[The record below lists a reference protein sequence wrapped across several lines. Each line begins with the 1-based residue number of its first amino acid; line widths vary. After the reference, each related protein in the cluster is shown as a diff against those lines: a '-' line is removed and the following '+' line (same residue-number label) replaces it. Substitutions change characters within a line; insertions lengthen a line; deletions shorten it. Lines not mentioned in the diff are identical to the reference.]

1 MRLSWKLF
9 IAATCVAM
17 AIYMLFGGLLINASF
32 QSALNR
38 QIEKVKN
45 DNNMVQYAF
54 QLSYCELTV
63 GNRSDEAAEE
73 ILETIAGNGV
83 FQKLDYRVYKE
94 AGELLYGKQEPQI
107 FDSEKDIPEMEENA
121 YKIEKIA
128 NQYLISVISCK
139 TVMGNVFYF
148 ETVEDIT
155 GIYQDRTQLY
165 DTYRMLLVA
174 VLVVFSVVISLVMHA
189 MTRPLKE
196 LSLVTRKM
204 AEGDYTVRG
213 RKVGDDEIGDLTED
227 FNSMADSLEEKIL
240 ELTEAARKQEDFTSS
255 FAHELKTPLTSIIGY
270 ADMLRSLDL
279 SKEEE
284 MEAAHY
290 IYTQGKRLESLSFKL
305 LDLIVM
311 KRVDLEMKPIA
322 VERLVNGIAKLEDVK
337 LKEKEIRLQTEVEP
351 GYVAGDY
358 ELLISMLNNLVDNA
372 RKAVEQC
379 GKITIT
385 GARKDGMY
393 YLTVA
398 DNGKGI
404 EKEEVPKLTEAFYMV
419 DKSRSRKE
427 GGAGLG
433 LTLCSRILELHK
445 GTIQIESEVGKGT
458 TITVGLKEA
467 EHEEMGEI

>member
-17 AIYMLFGGLLINASF
+17 TIYMLFGGLLINASF
-32 QSALNR
+32 QNALNR
-38 QIEKVKN
+38 QIDKVKN

-63 GNRSDEAAEE
+63 ANRSDEAAVE
-73 ILETIAGNGV
+73 ILQTIAGNGV

-94 AGELLYGKQEPQI
+94 AGERLYGNEKPQI
-107 FDSEKDIPEMEENA
+107 FDSVNDIQQMEQSV
-121 YKIEKIA
+121 YKIQELSG
-128 NQYLISVISCK
+128 QYFISVMSCE
-139 TVMGNVFYF
+139 TIMGNVFYF
-148 ETVEDIT
+148 ETVENIT
-155 GIYQDRTQLY
+155 GIYEDRTQLY
-165 DTYRMLLVA
+165 DSYRILMVA
-174 VLVVFSVVISLVMHA
+174 ALVVFSVVISLVMH
-189 MTRPLKE
+189 MMMRPLQE

-204 AEGDYTVRG
+204 AEGDYSVRG
-213 RKVGDDEIGDLTED
+213 KRVTDDEIGHLTED
-227 FNSMADSLEEKIL
+227 FNGMADSLEEKIC
-240 ELTEAARKQEDFTSS
+240 ELIEAARKQEDFTSS

-311 KRVDLEMKPIA
+311 KNVDLEMKPVWIPRLVED
-322 VERLVNGIAKLEDVK
+322 VERLEEVN
-337 LKEKEIRLQTEVEP
+337 LKEKNICFHADIEP

-358 ELLISMLNNLVDNA
+358 ELLVSLLNNLVDNA
-372 RKAVEQC
+372 RKAVEKC
-379 GKITIT
+379 GKITVT
-385 GARKDGMY
+385 GVQRDGMY
-393 YLTVA
+393 CLTVT

-404 EKEEVPKLTEAFYMV
+404 AKEEVPKLTEAFYMV

-458 TITVGLKEA
+458 AITVGLREA
-467 EHEEMGEI
+467 ENEEVDEV

>member
-1 MRLSWKLF
+1 MMKE
-9 IAATCVAM
+9 T
-17 AIYMLFGGLLINASF
+17 
-32 QSALNR
+32 
-38 QIEKVKN
+38 
-45 DNNMVQYAF
+45 NM
-54 QLSYCELTV
+54 
-63 GNRSDEAAEE
+63 
-73 ILETIAGNGV
+73 I
-83 FQKLDYRVYKE
+83 
-94 AGELLYGKQEPQI
+94 
-107 FDSEKDIPEMEENA
+107 
-121 YKIEKIA
+121 
-128 NQYLISVISCK
+128 
-139 TVMGNVFYF
+139 
-148 ETVEDIT
+148 
-155 GIYQDRTQLY
+155 
-165 DTYRMLLVA
+165 
-174 VLVVFSVVISLVMHA
+174 
-189 MTRPLKE
+189 
-196 LSLVTRKM
+196 
-204 AEGDYTVRG
+204 
-213 RKVGDDEIGDLTED
+213 
-227 FNSMADSLEEKIL
+227 
-240 ELTEAARKQEDFTSS
+240 
-255 FAHELKTPLTSIIGY
+255 
-270 ADMLRSLDL
+270 
-279 SKEEE
+279 
-284 MEAAHY
+284 
-290 IYTQGKRLESLSFKL
+290 FKL

-379 GKITIT
+379 GEITIT

>member
-1 MRLSWKLF
+1 MRLSWKLL
-9 IAATCVAM
+9 IATTCVAM
-17 AIYMLFGGLLINASF
+17 GIYMVFGGLLINASF
-32 QSALNR
+32 QNALNR
-38 QIEKVKN
+38 QIDKAKN
-45 DNNMVQYAF
+45 DNNMLQYAF

-63 GNRSDEAAEE
+63 ANRSDEAAVE
-73 ILETIAGNGV
+73 ILETIAGNGA
-83 FQKLDYRVYKE
+83 FQNLDYRVYKE
-94 AGELLYGKQEPQI
+94 AGELLYGQQTPQLL
-107 FDSEKDIPEMEENA
+107 DSTKDILQIKGNA
-121 YKIEKIA
+121 YKIDKKSQ
-128 NQYLISVISCK
+128 QYVISVISCK
-139 TVMGNVFYF
+139 TIMGNVFYF

-155 GIYQDRTQLY
+155 AIYRDRTKLY
-165 DTYRMLLVA
+165 DTYRILMVAALVM
-174 VLVVFSVVISLVMHA
+174 FGIVISFVMYV
-189 MTRPLKE
+189 MMRPLKE
-196 LSLVTRKM
+196 LSVVTRKM
-204 AEGDYTVRG
+204 AKGEYGVRG
-213 RKVGDDEIGDLTED
+213 TWLGDDEIGYLTED
-227 FNSMADSLEEKIL
+227 FNIMADSLEEKIS

-311 KRVDLEMKPIA
+311 DKIELEMKP
-322 VERLVNGIAKLEDVK
+322 VEIGCLVNDVEKLENVK
-337 LKEKEIRLQTEVEP
+337 LKEKEIYFHAEVES

-358 ELLISMLNNLVDNA
+358 ELLVSLLNNLVDNA
-372 RKAVEQC
+372 RKAVKKC
-379 GKITIT
+379 GRIIVI
-385 GARKDGMY
+385 GIRKDGMY
-393 YLTVA
+393 YLTVT

-433 LTLCSRILELHK
+433 LTLCSRILELHN

-458 TITVGLKEA
+458 AITVGLQEA
-467 EHEEMGEI
+467 EYEEVAQI